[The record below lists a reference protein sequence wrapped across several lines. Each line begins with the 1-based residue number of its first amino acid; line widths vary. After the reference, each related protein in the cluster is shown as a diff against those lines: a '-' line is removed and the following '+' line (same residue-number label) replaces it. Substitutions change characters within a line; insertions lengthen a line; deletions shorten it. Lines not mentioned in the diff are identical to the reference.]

1 MSAVVHPVHP
11 AVVHPVVVPQTN
23 AVVYNPHYNVHH
35 VPMQQVPASVVVTS
49 DHLHGTQEE
58 QNTTYAQPQADTTEI
73 PTETEHDAK
82 TKSINT
88 TGEQSY

>member
-1 MSAVVHPVHP
+1 MP

-23 AVVYNPHYNVHH
+23 AVVYNPHYNAHH
-35 VPMQQVPASVVVTS
+35 VPIQQVPASVVVTS

-58 QNTTYAQPQADTTEI
+58 QNTTYAQADTTEI
-73 PTETEHDAK
+73 PTETEHDAE
-82 TKSINT
+82 TKSMNT